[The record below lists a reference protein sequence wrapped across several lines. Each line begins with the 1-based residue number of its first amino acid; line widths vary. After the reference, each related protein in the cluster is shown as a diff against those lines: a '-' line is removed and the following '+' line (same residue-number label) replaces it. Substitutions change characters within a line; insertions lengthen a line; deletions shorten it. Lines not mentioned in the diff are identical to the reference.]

1 MSDSVKQV
9 ILRDPKTNEILIP
22 KIIGTLGYEP
32 AEDGTLIPPYTND
45 ADTLGGKTAEQFAAA
60 DHNHDDKYAEKEHD
74 HSGVY
79 ATPEQL
85 NEVKTSVAEGKAL
98 VAAAVSDKGVQT
110 AADATFATIA
120 SAIEQINTGIEVNG
134 AEAIYQVESGETVNA
149 GDFIRIVKKSGWIT
163 GSNSV
168 TAPSVSAIN
177 LNNII
182 KLTNTRAVILYYE
195 DDTTTTDVP
204 LYLAV
209 IDIAADGT
217 LTLTSGKAVSSAKY
231 AAYGG
236 GICRLSDTS
245 VFITHSANSNS
256 AYTYGLVVTIAS
268 NGTITAGSDTQ
279 LSTSAC
285 DRARPIALSS
295 TKVLVLW
302 IGVYNAT
309 SYGMICTISTRSIT
323 KGSQINYTT
332 LTSSSP
338 RDIVLCNNMVL
349 VTTMESQSLLINSSG
364 SMTSLN
370 PIPTELFQYYG
381 KNTAVAIGNRVYFI
395 YPSSTTQFKY
405 GIVSLDT
412 SAPNII
418 ANSNIES
425 PVDLYVSTYKYEK
438 AKGFICTDGIDTIVS
453 IQPSTDDTMYAFIFK
468 VVEDNIELVSHV
480 ATSITGSQLTFMDN
494 NDDVFYNLNSYGV
507 GFALLLPTGNS
518 ISIGKISQEHD
529 TVKSTT
535 TNTVHGIAKTGGSSG
550 EEITIVIPS

>member
-1 MSDSVKQV
+1 MSEPVKQV

-22 KIIGTLGYEP
+22 KIVGTLGYEP
-32 AEDGTLIPPYTND
+32 AEDGTLIPPYSND
-45 ADTLGGKTAEQFAAA
+45 ADTLGGKTADQFAAA
-60 DHNHDDKYAEKEHD
+60 NHD

-98 VAAAVSDKGVQT
+98 VAAAVSDKGVET

-134 AEAIYQVESGETVNA
+134 VEAIYQIESGETVNA

-168 TAPSVSAIN
+168 TAPSVSAIH
-177 LNNII
+177 LHNII

-209 IDIAADGT
+209 VDIAADGT

-245 VFITHSANSNS
+245 VFITHSANSSS

-279 LSTSAC
+279 LSTTAC

-302 IGVYNAT
+302 VGVYNAT
-309 SYGMICTISTRSIT
+309 SYGMICTVSTRTIS
-323 KGSQINYTT
+323 KGSQIDYTT
-332 LTSSSP
+332 LTSSNP

-349 VTTMESQSLLINSSG
+349 VTTMNSQSLLINSSG
-364 SMTSLN
+364 SMVSLN
-370 PIPTELFQYYG
+370 PIPAELFQYYG
-381 KNTAVAIGNRVYFI
+381 KNTAVVIGSKIYFI
-395 YPSSTTQFKY
+395 HPTSTTQFKY
-405 GIVSLDT
+405 GIVSMDT
-412 SAPNII
+412 STPNVVTTNTI
-418 ANSNIES
+418 NS
-425 PVDLYVSTYKYEK
+425 PVNLFVSTAQYEK
-438 AKGFICTDGIDTIVS
+438 VKGFICTDGIDTIVS
-453 IQPSTDDTMYAFIFK
+453 IQPGTDNIMYAFVFK
-468 VVEDNIELVSHV
+468 VVEDTIELVSHV
-480 ATSITGSQLTFMDN
+480 ATSITSSQLTFMDN
-494 NDDVFYNLNSYGV
+494 NDDVYYNLNNYGI
-507 GFALLLPTGNS
+507 GFALLLPTGNN
-518 ISIGKISQEHD
+518 ISIGKISQEND

-535 TNTVHGIAKTGGSSG
+535 TNTLHGIAKTGGSSG
-550 EEITIVIPS
+550 EEITIFIPS